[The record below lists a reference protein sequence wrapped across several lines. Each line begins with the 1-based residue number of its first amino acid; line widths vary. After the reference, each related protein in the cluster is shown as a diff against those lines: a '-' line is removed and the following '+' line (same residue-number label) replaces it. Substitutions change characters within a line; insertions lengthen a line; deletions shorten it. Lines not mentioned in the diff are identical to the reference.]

1 MDAQWFGDCRCHI
14 QDKFEIKV
22 GIYKKWQMY
31 NVEIE
36 VEFHINLSVDIETLA
51 LLDVFE
57 YVDMLLYLAMEE
69 MGGLL

>member
-1 MDAQWFGDCRCHI
+1 
-14 QDKFEIKV
+14 
-22 GIYKKWQMY
+22 MY